1 MFIVCL
7 QTTLGVHAVLP
18 SKVGFYIIST
28 LVIIIVLL
36 IINDENVS
44 KGLSTKHIA
53 FNNEIKQ
60 KYMKNIILGGKAT

>member
-18 SKVGFYIIST
+18 STVGFYIIST

-44 KGLSTKHIA
+44 KGLFTNHIELIKLH
-53 FNNEIKQ
+53 FNSYYIFKD
-60 KYMKNIILGGKAT
+60 